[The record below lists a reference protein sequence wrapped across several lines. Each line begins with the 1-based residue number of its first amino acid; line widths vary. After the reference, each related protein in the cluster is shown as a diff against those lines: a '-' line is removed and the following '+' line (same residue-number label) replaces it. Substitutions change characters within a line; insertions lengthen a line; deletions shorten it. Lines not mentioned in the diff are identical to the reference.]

1 MTLVRWIE
9 KPYYY
14 VFYVI
19 ARFFVDEW
27 RAVVVMSVFQSIL
40 IEGLVCGV
48 ALAMGHTPLL
58 IPKLTLAVGALI
70 VYAITQHVLV
80 RKLHRYK
87 TEFDRYPKAK
97 SKKASVAVW
106 CGFVLATYA
115 GISVIKAAIH

>member
-1 MTLVRWIE
+1 
-9 KPYYY
+9 

-58 IPKLTLAVGALI
+58 IPKLTLAVGAP
-70 VYAITQHVLV
+70 
-80 RKLHRYK
+80 
-87 TEFDRYPKAK
+87 DRLRDN
-97 SKKASVAVW
+97 STRASA
-106 CGFVLATYA
+106 
-115 GISVIKAAIH
+115 KAAPI